1 MYKTSY
7 LRLIPSTEGL
17 IFENHNFGFGL
28 MSKIRLWSYTALR
41 PTSLQLIHFVFIG
54 VSGEI
59 SAYFGYEAIYGLGAT
74 FQCLAIGYCFFFV
87 KESRNTQTTKDNYST
102 IANKSPSKGS
112 TEEQDLN
119 ETEIKSASPTSF
131 FR

>member
-1 MYKTSY
+1 MSGK
-7 LRLIPSTEGL
+7 
-17 IFENHNFGFGL
+17 FGYPVLSGHETH
-28 MSKIRLWSYTALR
+28 MSSPVVPYSI
-41 PTSLQLIHFVFIG
+41 SLQLIHFVSVG

-59 SAYFGYEAIYGLGAT
+59 SARFGYEAIYGLGAT

-87 KESRNTQTTKDNYST
+87 KESRTIQTTKDNYST

-112 TEEQDLN
+112 TEEQNLN
-119 ETEIKSASPTSF
+119 ETEIRSASPTSF

>member
-1 MYKTSY
+1 M
-7 LRLIPSTEGL
+7 
-17 IFENHNFGFGL
+17 
-28 MSKIRLWSYTALR
+28 
-41 PTSLQLIHFVFIG
+41 VFIG

-59 SAYFGYEAIYGLGAT
+59 SARFGYEAIYGLGAT

-112 TEEQDLN
+112 TEEQNSDQ
-119 ETEIKSASPTSF
+119 TEIRSASVGSF